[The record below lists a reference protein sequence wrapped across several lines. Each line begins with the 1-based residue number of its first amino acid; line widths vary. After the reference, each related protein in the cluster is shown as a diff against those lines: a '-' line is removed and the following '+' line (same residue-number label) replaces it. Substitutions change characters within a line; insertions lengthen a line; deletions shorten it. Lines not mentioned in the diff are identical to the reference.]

1 MVIRY
6 EVPSYLERKFTNMSA
21 EECQTV
27 ITGALLSNSDTLLK
41 MELDSRISQD
51 AILRG
56 LAELKEIITT
66 SKLSFSA
73 NATTMTSASVSSPA
87 MNDEAIVGDYVPN
100 EGVSLGMNDDDDDDG
115 DFYG

>member
-6 EVPSYLERKFTNMSA
+6 EVPLYLERKFSNMST
-21 EECQTV
+21 EECQTL

-51 AILRG
+51 AILRE
-56 LAELKEIITT
+56 LTELKEIITT

-73 NATTMTSASVSSPA
+73 NSTNVASASVSLSVTS
-87 MNDEAIVGDYVPN
+87 DEAIIGDYVPN
-100 EGVSLGMNDDDDDDG
+100 EGISLGDGDEDDDFFG
-115 DFYG
+115 